1 MSDYLLDGATLLA
14 AMGAPFRLRSEAH
27 AILTDRANTIYVT
40 AATFLDAYALEQ
52 DERADFPALRGR
64 LQSAATQLGF
74 VALDTT
80 PAHVDRAPPRDHRR
94 ARVYARG
101 NSRHIFSKLILAENF
116 AKLPFLR

>member
-40 AATFLDAYALEQ
+40 AATFLDAYELEQ
-52 DERADFPALRGR
+52 DQRAEFPALRGR

-74 VALDTT
+74 IALDTT
-80 PAHVDRAPPRDHRR
+80 PAHVDRAATLAAALPWPRRILR
-94 ARVYARG
+94 AQAEMQPA
-101 NSRHIFSKLILAENF
+101 ILLKLS
-116 AKLPFLR
+116 